1 MADRGKK
8 ESAGMSWESFIEGP
22 LLWVVFCL
30 LAIGCITRF
39 VFFLVATVRKN
50 RQITGINNLGNVFLS
65 TGRLFIPFYKAFTK
79 KPVYSLFRYLFHIC
93 LIATPIWL
101 AGHIS
106 LWESSFG
113 WSYSALPYATA
124 DAMTLFV
131 IAAFA
136 FFFGRRI
143 FFRGIRK
150 KSALGDYLFPI
161 FCMLPFLSGYLMAH
175 GTLDANAFFRD
186 NLLSIHIL
194 TSCAM
199 IVAVVFLFIP
209 VRLDKSACIGCGA
222 CESNCLGK
230 TITSAVIGANRVF
243 TYSHYQCI
251 SCGTCVA
258 VCQENAAEL
267 RHELSFKK
275 FFGVFQKQ
283 EIGSVALSECR
294 NCGVRFAPEPQVAK
308 LEAVIGQNLH
318 LCPQCRMLLLIG

>member
-1 MADRGKK
+1 
-8 ESAGMSWESFIEGP
+8 MSWESFIEGP

-39 VFFLVATVRKN
+39 VFFLIATARNNKQV
-50 RQITGINNLGNVFLS
+50 TGTNNLRNIFLS
-65 TGRLFIPFYKAFTK
+65 TGRLFMPFYKAFTK
-79 KPVYSLFRYLFHIC
+79 KPVYSLLRYLFHIC
-93 LIATPIWL
+93 LIATPIFL

-106 LWESSFG
+106 LWESSLG
-113 WSYSALPYATA
+113 WSFPALPGAAA

-131 IAAFA
+131 IAACV
-136 FFFGRRI
+136 FFFCRRI
-143 FFRGIRK
+143 LILEIWA
-150 KSALGDYLFPI
+150 KSALGDYIFPV
-161 FCMLPFLSGYLMAH
+161 FCMLPFLSGYLMTH
-175 GTLDANAFFRD
+175 GTLDAYAFFRD
-186 NLLSIHIL
+186 NLLTIHIL

-199 IVAVVFLFIP
+199 IIAVVFLFIP
-209 VRLDKSACIGCGA
+209 VRMDKPSCIGCGA

-230 TITSAVIGANRVF
+230 TITSTIIGANRIF

-267 RHELSFKK
+267 RHELSLKR
-275 FFGVFQKQ
+275 FFGVFERR

-318 LCPQCRMLLLIG
+318 LCPECRMLSLIG